1 MIMDPEYIDQQ
12 LNRLPENIGR
22 FGRRFFYVD
31 RIGDPQIQYTTKT
44 VVFDIYSPSPD
55 NDVLFVVS
63 GKNLEEMVE
72 RTLATIE
79 TYTLGERGLELEPG
93 VYIDPDLIDQGITN
107 IGLIRPF
114 GMISMMAPCVRLPKS
129 FFHIFFLVKTTG
141 YLLAFG
147 RRGDHYF
154 LRRNN
159 STVKLF
165 FPPNSQATDQMAVA
179 VTWSL
184 EDISISGLAASPDE
198 AGTKTRQIRI
208 SRDRKTDP
216 TVPPNTLY
224 TWARRQLLLPT
235 IFYDRPGE
243 LFNVIMESL
252 HGLNDEIARTDDI
265 AGFWDEQRQGNKTIK
280 RIPKRE
286 PTITKHV
293 ESRLRDITLQKNID
307 IHREI
312 ELGSSKLDLCFSA
325 PLSHKETAKICVEL
339 KKFMQMIS
347 SMDL

>member
-1 MIMDPEYIDQQ
+1 
-12 LNRLPENIGR
+12 
-22 FGRRFFYVD
+22 
-31 RIGDPQIQYTTKT
+31 
-44 VVFDIYSPSPD
+44 
-55 NDVLFVVS
+55 
-63 GKNLEEMVE
+63 
-72 RTLATIE
+72 
-79 TYTLGERGLELEPG
+79 
-93 VYIDPDLIDQGITN
+93 
-107 IGLIRPF
+107 
-114 GMISMMAPCVRLPKS
+114 
-129 FFHIFFLVKTTG
+129 
-141 YLLAFG
+141 
-147 RRGDHYF
+147 
-154 LRRNN
+154 
-159 STVKLF
+159 
-165 FPPNSQATDQMAVA
+165 MAVA

-184 EDISISGLAASPDE
+184 EDISISGLAVSPDE

-208 SRDRKTDP
+208 SSDRKTDP

-265 AGFWDEQRQGNKTIK
+265 AGFWDEQRNGNKTIK
-280 RIPKRE
+280 RVPKRE

-339 KKFMQMIS
+339 KKVHAD
-347 SMDL
+347 DLIHGLVEQLPDYMRRTGTDFGIYCILYFGSEYPPIYSQFKEYFPEGIDPNLQTNYETLLSLILARLPYKHVRIVVLDVSRKPSASQR